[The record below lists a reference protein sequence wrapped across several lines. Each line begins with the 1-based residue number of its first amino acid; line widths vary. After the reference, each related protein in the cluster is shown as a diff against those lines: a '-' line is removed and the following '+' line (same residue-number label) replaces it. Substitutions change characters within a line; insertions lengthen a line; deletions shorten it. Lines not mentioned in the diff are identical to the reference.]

1 MNMRKIGLLSTGI
14 LLFLSASILAPVPS
28 AFPGKVPAQDLP
40 QRLKFYALQVI
51 CGKNVQNARDS
62 LGAPDGRYAEILPG
76 GQLVLL
82 LEGKLYPFPTPGD
95 EPGSGAVGLSV
106 SGLIIGKGDADF
118 RLEGLFA
125 WQDIQ
130 DRQRSAWIPM
140 GLWGGGFGLFPHV
153 VSDSFDPK
161 AGMDMIKISNVG
173 TESLFV
179 DAVIGQSN
187 PFMN

>member
-1 MNMRKIGLLSTGI
+1 MSKKKRGLLPIS
-14 LLFLSASILAPVPS
+14 LLIFITAGLLVPTAS
-28 AFPGKVPAQDLP
+28 QDQP
-40 QRLKFYALQVI
+40 QRPKFYALQVV
-51 CGKNVQNARDS
+51 CEKNVQNAKDS
-62 LGAPDGRYAEILPG
+62 LGAPDGRYAEVLPG

-82 LEGKLYPFPTPGD
+82 LEGKLYPFPTPG
-95 EPGSGAVGLSV
+95 ESGSGAVGLSV

-130 DRQRSAWIPM
+130 DRQQSAWIPM

-161 AGMDMIKISNVG
+161 AGMNMIKISNVG

-179 DAVIGQSN
+179 DAVIGFGQDA
-187 PFMN
+187 